1 MIELS
6 GKTYWLIGASEGLG
20 RALAHELSSA
30 GVRLILSARNA
41 ERLNELANDLPG
53 STTVIPIDVSNADS
67 VTSACQQ
74 IPKLDGVIY
83 SAGIYEP
90 MSATSWQANVAEA
103 MLDINLLGAFR
114 TLSHIIPKMDTNN
127 GGHIVLIGSLSGLIG
142 LPGSIG
148 YSSSKAGLIHLAEC
162 LKTDLDPKKFTIQI
176 INPGFI
182 KSRLTDKNKFP
193 MPFIMSAKDAAK
205 RTMKI
210 MRSGKFRSSF
220 PRRFALIFYIATHLP
235 DWLYFRTIRG
245 KTL

>member
-1 MIELS
+1 MIELN

-30 GVRLILSARNA
+30 GVRLFLSARNA

-74 IPKLDGVIY
+74 IPKLDGFIY

-90 MSATSWQANVAEA
+90 MSASSWQANVAEG

-114 TLSHIIPKMDTNN
+114 TLSHVIPKMDTNN

-205 RTMKI
+205 RTMRI

-220 PRRFALIFYIATHLP
+220 PRRFAFIFYIATHLP

>member
-30 GVRLILSARNA
+30 GVQLILSARNA

-90 MSATSWQANVAEA
+90 MSASSWQANVAEA

-205 RTMKI
+205 RTMRI

-220 PRRFALIFYIATHLP
+220 PRRFALIFYIAKHLP
-235 DWLYFRTIRG
+235 DWLYFRAIRG
-245 KTL
+245 Q